1 MRRKD
6 LTITQEATFALI
18 DAKEY
23 AVLCLTDPD
32 GKAYGVPLDYVRE
45 GESLFF
51 HGAKEGRKIDSMRAN
66 HWACAVIVGDTT
78 IIPEKIGRK
87 YESAIIEG
95 PIELIDDPEQKRQIM
110 TWVVKKR
117 SSAYPEKGQTVIDR
131 MLDRVLVYK
140 MKMEIVSGK
149 HGL

>member
-6 LTITQEATFALI
+6 LAMSQEATLAVI
-18 DAKEY
+18 DAIEY
-23 AVLCLTDPD
+23 AVLSLTDPD
-32 GKAYGVPLDYVRE
+32 GKAYGVPLDYVRK
-45 GESLFF
+45 GDCLYF
-51 HGAKEGRKIDSMRAN
+51 HGAKEGRKVEAMKINS
-66 HWACAVIVGDTT
+66 WACAVIVGNTT
-78 IIPEKIGRK
+78 IVPEKFGRK

-95 PIELIDDPEQKRQIM
+95 PIELIDDLEQKRQVM
-110 TWVVKKR
+110 TWVVEKR
-117 SSAYPEKGQTVIDR
+117 SPAYPEKGQTVIDR

>member
-78 IIPEKIGRK
+78 IIPEKFGRK

-95 PIELIDDPEQKRQIM
+95 PIELIDDPEQKRQVM
-110 TWVVKKR
+110 TWVVKKN
-117 SSAYPEKGQTVIDR
+117 PEKGQTVIDR

>member
-1 MRRKD
+1 
-6 LTITQEATFALI
+6 
-18 DAKEY
+18 
-23 AVLCLTDPD
+23 
-32 GKAYGVPLDYVRE
+32 
-45 GESLFF
+45 
-51 HGAKEGRKIDSMRAN
+51 MRAN

-78 IIPEKIGRK
+78 IIPEKFGRK

-95 PIELIDDPEQKRQIM
+95 PIELIDDPEQKRQVM